1 MTKES
6 ILIVE
11 KDPTDRNVIAAVVS
25 KLSFPFRTAANTLEA
40 IQFMTGEAFPIII
53 ADIRCD
59 TEDGSGMMD
68 QIRMIYQEPPF
79 VVMTG
84 YSSDYSFD
92 RVFGA
97 GAQEFIKK
105 PITTD
110 QVENRLKRI
119 FHERRLIREN
129 KALQKHQIELNEQ
142 LKALLSVASD
152 LTSELDFDRLFPLI
166 IGKISEAMNAERT
179 SLYVIDWENGE
190 LWTRVSEGIAPLKLS
205 LGEGISGR
213 VAQTG
218 EMICVEDA
226 RELPFFRREFDTQ
239 HKFRTRSVLCIPIYN
254 RMGERF
260 AVIQVINKK
269 DQGVFSEKD
278 INFLN
283 GLGAQVGIALEN
295 ALLYDEIRL
304 SFESFIRTLS
314 AVVDARHPLTAGHS
328 QRVTEYSLMI
338 AEQMGMADSQLEVLK
353 IAALLHDIGKIGIRD
368 DVLLKNGPFTP
379 EEREEMNTHPIK
391 TKEILDKFRFPKALK
406 SVPEIALYHH
416 EKINGEGYPYG
427 LTGDKMPIESKIMA
441 AADVFDAL
449 TSRRDYPKYI
459 CDESFSCEPMPL
471 AKAITILKSDAGSHF
486 EPAVV
491 DAFMKC
497 LPQAL
502 LRFRGGHF
510 PPRYVDDT
518 IRQLAPDLLNRSPEY
533 KVS

>member
-1 MTKES
+1 MSKES
-6 ILIVE
+6 VLIVE
-11 KDPTDRNVIAAVVS
+11 KDTTDGNVISTVVS
-25 KLSFPFRTAANTLEA
+25 KLGFPFHTATNTSEA
-40 IQFMTGEAFPIII
+40 IQRMTCEAFPIII
-53 ADIRCD
+53 ADIKCE
-59 TEDGSGMMD
+59 TEGGPGIMD
-68 QIRMIYQEPPF
+68 QIRSIYQESPF

-84 YSSDYSFD
+84 YSADYSFD

-105 PITTD
+105 PFTAD

-119 FHERRLIREN
+119 FYERRLVKEN
-129 KALQKHQIELNEQ
+129 KALQQYQMELNEQ

-179 SLYVIDWENGE
+179 SLYVIDWEKEE
-190 LWTRVSEGIAPLKLS
+190 LWTRVSEGIAPLRLK

-218 EMICVEDA
+218 EVICIRDA
-226 RELPFFRREFDTQ
+226 RELSFFKREFDVQ
-239 HKFRTRSVLCIPIYN
+239 HKFRTRSVLCVPIYN

-260 AVIQVINKK
+260 AVIQVINKR
-269 DQGVFSEKD
+269 DQGVFGEKD
-278 INFLN
+278 TDFLT

-295 ALLYDEIRL
+295 AILYDEIRL

-338 AEQMGMADSQLEVLK
+338 AEQMGMDGSRIEVLK

-368 DVLLKNGPFTP
+368 DVLMKNGPFTP

-391 TKEILDKFRFPKALK
+391 TKEILEKFRFPKAFK

-416 EKINGEGYPYG
+416 EKVNGQGYPFG
-427 LTGDKMPIESKIMA
+427 LTGDKMPLESKIMA
-441 AADVFDAL
+441 VADVFDAL
-449 TSRRDYPKYI
+449 TSRRDYPKYTRN
-459 CDESFSCEPMPL
+459 ESFSCEPMPL
-471 AKAITILKSDAGSHF
+471 TKAIAILKNNAGSHF

-491 DAFMKC
+491 DAFMVC

-510 PPRYVDDT
+510 PHQYVDDI
-518 IRQLAPDLLNRSPEY
+518 IRQLAPDLIEL
-533 KVS
+533 KA